1 MNYMSLFSILQIIV
15 SCFQDCDITSEILR
29 AGSRDS
35 SYRFATGYFNLTDR
49 FMRDL
54 METTKSQYR
63 LLMAHPEANGFLGA
77 RFPAGGIPH
86 AYTSIA
92 KMFFNQVWE

>member
-1 MNYMSLFSILQIIV
+1 MK
-15 SCFQDCDITSEILR
+15 DI
-29 AGSRDS
+29 
-35 SYRFATGYFNLTDR
+35 
-49 FMRDL
+49 

-77 RFPAGGIPH
+77 KFPAGGIPH

-92 KMFFNQVWE
+92 KMFFNQVRKLELQTNLREVSLCHNAQTQPSPC

>member
-1 MNYMSLFSILQIIV
+1 
-15 SCFQDCDITSEILR
+15 
-29 AGSRDS
+29 
-35 SYRFATGYFNLTDR
+35 
-49 FMRDL
+49 

-92 KMFFNQVWE
+92 KVFFNQVRKLELPTNFREVSQCQNAGARLAL

>member
-1 MNYMSLFSILQIIV
+1 MK
-15 SCFQDCDITSEILR
+15 DI
-29 AGSRDS
+29 
-35 SYRFATGYFNLTDR
+35 
-49 FMRDL
+49 

-77 RFPAGGIPH
+77 KFPAGGIPH

-92 KMFFNQVWE
+92 KMFFNQVGKLEQQTNLREVSLCPGVLAKKIFLKEGTVKIKIKKQSSSAF

>member
-1 MNYMSLFSILQIIV
+1 MK
-15 SCFQDCDITSEILR
+15 DI
-29 AGSRDS
+29 
-35 SYRFATGYFNLTDR
+35 
-49 FMRDL
+49 

-92 KMFFNQVWE
+92 KMFFNQV

>member
-1 MNYMSLFSILQIIV
+1 
-15 SCFQDCDITSEILR
+15 
-29 AGSRDS
+29 
-35 SYRFATGYFNLTDR
+35 
-49 FMRDL
+49 MRDL

>member
-1 MNYMSLFSILQIIV
+1 MK
-15 SCFQDCDITSEILR
+15 DI
-29 AGSRDS
+29 
-35 SYRFATGYFNLTDR
+35 
-49 FMRDL
+49 

-77 RFPAGGIPH
+77 KFPAGGIPH

-92 KMFFNQVWE
+92 KMFFNQVRKLELQTFAKFHFVTMPRPSLLLVKIGYCLNS